1 MKKDHD
7 QENTPADESW
17 GQETEPKSKSQR
29 KRDMLALQNLGAE
42 LAKLPADQFEKI
54 SLPDDLYDAIVEAR
68 RIHQH
73 GAHKRQLQFIGRL
86 MRDIDASPIQEQL
99 DTLRGQSARAAQE
112 LHLIERWRDRLLDE
126 GDAALGELVQEQ
138 PHTDRHHVRQL
149 LRNAHKEKQANK
161 PPKSARALFHYLH
174 ELILGN

>member
-1 MKKDHD
+1 VKKDYD
-7 QENTPADESW
+7 QENTPPDKSLE
-17 GQETEPKSKSQR
+17 QEIEPKSKSQR
-29 KRDMLALQNLGAE
+29 KREMLALQDLGSE
-42 LAKLPADQFEKI
+42 LTKLPADQFEKI
-54 SLPDDLYDAIVEAR
+54 SLPDDLHDAIVEAR

-86 MRDIDASPIQEQL
+86 MRDIDASPIREQL

-138 PHTDRHHVRQL
+138 PQTDRHHVRQL

-161 PPKSARALFHYLH
+161 PPKSARALFQYLR
-174 ELILGN
+174 ELMLKD

>member
-1 MKKDHD
+1 VKKDYD
-7 QENTPADESW
+7 GENTPQQDEAEQ
-17 GQETEPKSKSQR
+17 GPEHKSKSQR

-42 LAKLPADQFEKI
+42 LTKLPTDQFEKI
-54 SLPDDLYDAIVEAR
+54 SLPDDLHDAVVEAR

-86 MRDIDASPIQEQL
+86 MRDIDASPIAEQL
-99 DTLRGQSARAAQE
+99 ATLRGQSARAAQE
-112 LHLIERWRDRLLDE
+112 LHLIEHWRDRLLAE

-138 PHTDRHHVRQL
+138 PQADRHHVRQL

-161 PPKSARALFHYLH
+161 PPKSARALFHYLR
-174 ELILGN
+174 ELMLAE